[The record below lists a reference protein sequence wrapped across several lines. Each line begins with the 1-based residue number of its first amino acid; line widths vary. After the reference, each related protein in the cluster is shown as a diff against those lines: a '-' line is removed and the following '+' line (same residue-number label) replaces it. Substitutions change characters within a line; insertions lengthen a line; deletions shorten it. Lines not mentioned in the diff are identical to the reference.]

1 MNRFDATLTEV
12 EPLRRRALIV
22 GAVAL
27 AGCGIGAFF
36 DRAEFFRSYL
46 VAYVFW
52 LGVPLG
58 CLGII
63 MIHHLVG
70 GTWGFVIQR
79 PLESALRTFPLMAL
93 LFVPLCFGLTDL
105 YVWTRPEVVA
115 ADPVLQQKSAYLNVP
130 FFIVRAVIY
139 FGVWITVGQRLTQ
152 WSAQQDRPEGGAA
165 VDRTVVDRL
174 QTLSGPGLVLY
185 GLTVTFS
192 SIDWVMSVE
201 PKWYSSIYGMI
212 FMTSHGLVALAFVVG
227 VVYFLARREPLA
239 SVGAS
244 WVFRDL
250 GNLLLAFVM
259 LWAYTSF
266 SQFLLIWV
274 ENLAHEIPWY
284 LHRLAGGWGVI
295 AALLVVLQFALP
307 FVLLLSRAMKQATA
321 ALFGIAVLVAMM
333 HFVEIWW
340 FVAPTFHAEGWTMH
354 WTMVLAPLGI
364 GGLWLGVFLGQ
375 LHGRPLLPFGDPRFI
390 AIVEEQGLEKN
401 G

>member
-1 MNRFDATLTEV
+1 MNHLSATLNEV
-12 EPLRRRALIV
+12 EPLRRRALII

-27 AGCGIGAFF
+27 GVCALGAFF

-46 VAYVFW
+46 IAYIFW

-79 PLESALRTFPLMAL
+79 QLESALRTFPVMAL
-93 LFVPLCFGLTDL
+93 LFVPLCFGLPDL
-105 YVWTRPEVVA
+105 YVWARPEVVA
-115 ADPVLQQKSAYLNVP
+115 ADPLLQQKSGYLNVP
-130 FFIVRAVIY
+130 FFFIRAVLY
-139 FGVWITVGQRLTQ
+139 FAVWITVGQQLTK
-152 WSAQQDRPEGGAA
+152 WSTQQDHSAVGG
-165 VDRTVVDRL
+165 DRTVVERL

-192 SIDWVMSVE
+192 SIDWIMSLE
-201 PKWYSSIYGMI
+201 PQWYSAIYGMI
-212 FMTSHGLVALAFVVG
+212 FMVGHGLVGLAFVIG
-227 VVYFLARREPLA
+227 AVYFLARREPLA
-239 SVGAS
+239 SVSAP

-266 SQFLLIWV
+266 SQFLIIWI
-274 ENLAHEIPWY
+274 ENLEHEIPWY

-295 AALLVVLQFALP
+295 AVLLVVLQFALP
-307 FVLLLSRAMKQATA
+307 FLLLLSRAVKQATA
-321 ALFGIAVLVAMM
+321 TLAAIAALVAAM
-333 HFVEIWW
+333 HFLEMWW
-340 FVAPTFHAEGWTMH
+340 FVAPSFHHEGWALH
-354 WTMVLAPLGI
+354 WTMVLAPVGL
-364 GGLWLGVFLGQ
+364 GGLWFGFFLGQ

-390 AIVEEQGLEKN
+390 AIVEEQGWAKN

>member
-130 FFIVRAVIY
+130 FFIVRTVIY